1 MFLVDYNKLD
11 LRRNSTFSQNSG
23 KTKRIVLQGNDYVTG
38 IPDEAKN
45 KVAGISLNTEHGY
58 FTLNSDDFSTG
69 TLAVGATGCGKT
81 TLFFN
86 LLDRIIPFMT
96 SKDVMLIFDS
106 KGDYKN
112 RYYQYNNPN
121 HIVISLSEK
130 DKDIAKSWSVF
141 GELIDSNNRFGPDTE
156 LIAGEISKAL
166 FKEMES
172 STQPFFHLSSAQI
185 FEKLLSTFV
194 RDAARTGDLSK
205 LKNEELYKFMSS
217 MSNQD
222 LLELTGKYNDYKFLQ
237 NYVGDGSSTQ
247 ALGVYGFLS
256 AMLSRNFV
264 SSFRNKQKAGDFSI
278 RRLIREKGGKVIFL
292 EYDIN
297 YSETLSSIYSL
308 FYDLAIKEALSGK
321 DTNSNTYFICDEMN
335 LIPYVTK
342 FEELLNFGRSKG
354 CKTLIGLQS
363 ISQLKKNYGED
374 EADAILAGF
383 LTAICFNSVDP
394 ATRKYIKERFG
405 ETFEIYNFGGINITR
420 EGYTVSDV
428 DIHNLKVGEAF
439 IDMKGVP
446 PFKTRFIKGA

>member
-1 MFLVDYNKLD
+1 MLFVDYNKLD
-11 LRRNSTFSQNSG
+11 LRGKNSDLRNINQP
-23 KTKRIVLQGNDYVTG
+23 KRIILQGNDYIAG
-38 IPDEAKN
+38 IPVEAKN
-45 KVAGISLNTEHGY
+45 KVTSIGLNTEYGCL
-58 FTLNSDDFSTG
+58 TLNSDDFSTG
-69 TLAVGATGCGKT
+69 ILAVGATGCGKT

-86 LLDRIIPFMT
+86 LLDSIIPFMT

-112 RYYQYNNPN
+112 RYYQHNNPN

-130 DKDIAKSWSVF
+130 DKDTAKSWNIF
-141 GELIDSNNRFGPDTE
+141 GELIDSNNTFGADTE

-166 FKEMES
+166 FKGMES
-172 STQPFFHLSSAQI
+172 DTQPFFNLSSSQI
-185 FEKLLSTFV
+185 FEKLLCTFV

-222 LLELTGKYNDYKFLQ
+222 LLKLTGQYNDYKFLK

-247 ALGVYGFLS
+247 ALGVYGYLS
-256 AMLSRNFV
+256 TMISRTFV
-264 SSFRNKQKAGDFSI
+264 SSFRNKQKAGDFSM
-278 RRLIREKGGKVIFL
+278 RRLIRERGGKVIFL
-292 EYDIN
+292 EYDVN

-308 FYDLAIKEALSGK
+308 FYDLAIKEALSCEC
-321 DTNSNTYFICDEMN
+321 TNSSIYFICDEMN
-335 LIPYVTK
+335 LIPYVAR

-363 ISQLKKNYGED
+363 ISQLKKNYGEN

-405 ETFEIYNFGGINITR
+405 ETFEVYNFGGSNITR
-420 EGYTVSDV
+420 DGHTVSDV

>member
-11 LRRNSTFSQNSG
+11 LRKNSTFSQSQG
-23 KTKRIVLQGNDYVTG
+23 KTRRIVLQGNDYITG
-38 IPDEAKN
+38 IPDEAK
-45 KVAGISLNTEHGY
+45 KDIGINLNTEHGY
-58 FTLNSDDFSTG
+58 FTLDSDAFSTG

-81 TLFFN
+81 TLFFY

-112 RYYQYNNPN
+112 RYYQNNNPN
-121 HIVISLSEK
+121 HVVISLSEK
-130 DKDIAKSWSVF
+130 DKDIAKSWNIF
-141 GELIDSNNRFGPDTE
+141 GELIDSNGMFGADTE
-156 LIAGEISKAL
+156 LIAGEVSKAL
-166 FKEMES
+166 FKGMES
-172 STQPFFHLSSAQI
+172 DTQPFFSLSSAQI
-185 FEKLLSTFV
+185 FEKILCAFV
-194 RDAARTGDLSK
+194 RDASRTGDLSK

-217 MSNQD
+217 MSNQE
-222 LLELTGKYNDYKFLQ
+222 LLNLTGKYTDYKFLK

-247 ALGVYGFLS
+247 ALGVYGYLS
-256 AMLSRNFV
+256 TMLSRNFV
-264 SSFRNKQKAGDFSI
+264 SSFRNKQKAGDFSM

-321 DTNSNTYFICDEMN
+321 YTNSNTYFICDEMN

-405 ETFEIYNFGGINITR
+405 ETFEVYNFGGSNITR
-420 EGYTVSDV
+420 DGYTVSDV
-428 DIHNLKVGEAF
+428 DIHNLKIGEAF